1 MAFADASTIIAANSP
16 HFEAAVTVMS
26 RTCCEAEGSRNY
38 NLLHQSIRN
47 TIVMKYGK
55 LTVGESIAS
64 SAVKTSID
72 VGAKVIVVLSDSGK
86 MAGYVAKF
94 RPSIPVLMVTANLV
108 AARQASGL
116 LLGMHTILVDT
127 LQKTDTLLDELLHE
141 LTHAGLSE
149 GDSVCIMAG
158 RMTQMKEQLQVFTVG
173 AKDTHSSHG
182 HIVSYHKVSRVPVW
196 KGFSLTSIVS
206 LQQNGGGFFFSRGLL
221 LSYSA

>member
-1 MAFADASTIIAANSP
+1 MA
-16 HFEAAVTVMS
+16 

-55 LTVGESIAS
+55 LSVGESIAS

-86 MAGYVAKF
+86 MANYVAKF
-94 RPSIPVLMVTANLV
+94 RPAIPVLMVTPSLV

-116 LLGMHTILVDT
+116 LLGMHTIVVDT
-127 LQKTDTLLDELLHE
+127 LQKTESLLDELMHE

-149 GDSVCIMAG
+149 GETVCVIAG
-158 RMTQMKEQLQVFTVG
+158 RMAQMKEQLQVFTVG
-173 AKDTHSSHG
+173 SKEMHSPHG
-182 HIVSYHKVSRVPVW
+182 HIVSQKQNGLVPLFHVR
-196 KGFSLTSIVS
+196 VS
-206 LQQNGGGFFFSRGLL
+206 LCLPLIAAKWWRVLLFSRSVAVILGLI
-221 LSYSA
+221 SYEK